1 MAILTSY
8 VVVSH
13 LGYQPSQ
20 EITKMTNT
28 AVPFLTLENMRF
40 TLKKFN
46 VGFSDLK

>member
-8 VVVSH
+8 IVVRY

-20 EITKMTNT
+20 EITKMTT
-28 AVPFLTLENMRF
+28 TTVPFLTLENMQF
-40 TLKKFN
+40 TLNLFN